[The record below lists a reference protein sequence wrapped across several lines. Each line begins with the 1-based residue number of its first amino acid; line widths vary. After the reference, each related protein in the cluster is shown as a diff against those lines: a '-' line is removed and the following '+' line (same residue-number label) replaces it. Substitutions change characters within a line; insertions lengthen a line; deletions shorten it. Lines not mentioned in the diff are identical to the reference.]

1 MPMSST
7 GFVLLKGGP
16 GGAPQMVEAPS
27 GGTGAPVKISYCGGY
42 EHYEFT
48 GEYIDIGEGPV
59 PVYRWTRHQPG
70 AE

>member
-1 MPMSST
+1 MSTVSL
-7 GFVLLKGGP
+7 VLLKGGP
-16 GGAPQMVEAPS
+16 SGAPQVVHAPF
-27 GGTGAPVKISYCGGY
+27 GGTDAPVKIEYCGGY

-48 GEYIDIGEGPV
+48 GDFADIGEGPM